1 MGLLKEQRY
10 LEHFRQ
16 NENIKIISIKTTS
29 ANFNKRF
36 DCISTFFK
44 ALKNGLYSNGT
55 SFTNREAMRG
65 LSGVYFSLEM
75 EEEMQIIIA
84 YDSGIKSLNQLD
96 TSVRIKKLLSV
107 GIEVKFGTYPEYE
120 PLIMN
125 IFGIRRKI
133 QPFGDYYF
141 ANQSSL
147 KDGIAN

>member
-1 MGLLKEQRY
+1 
-10 LEHFRQ
+10 
-16 NENIKIISIKTTS
+16 
-29 ANFNKRF
+29 
-36 DCISTFFK
+36 
-44 ALKNGLYSNGT
+44 
-55 SFTNREAMRG
+55 